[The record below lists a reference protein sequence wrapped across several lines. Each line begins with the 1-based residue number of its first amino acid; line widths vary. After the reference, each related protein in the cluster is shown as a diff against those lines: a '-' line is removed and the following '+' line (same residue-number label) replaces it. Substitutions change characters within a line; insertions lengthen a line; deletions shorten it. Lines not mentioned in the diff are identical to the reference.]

1 MEKINEELEASTTKV
16 FEAAEVCDNAL
27 EVKCREC
34 NFTCMQTYD
43 LKKHIKANHDKF
55 LKKEY
60 NVCGKTFMQNH
71 EIESHLKTHSE
82 IQPHSYSKWRLDKHI
97 IGHKANRY
105 CHYYN
110 NQKCCPYDDLGCKFR
125 HKVSALC
132 WFSKCNKILCQFRH
146 GEDHFVMK
154 DIVGDQYDGELLE
167 TPVKYYPGCKECTD
181 NSNCVNCILRNIRET
196 DDDDM

>member
-71 EIESHLKTHSE
+71 ELKSHLKTHSE
-82 IQPHSYSKWRLDKHI
+82 IQPHSCDRGILMRLIYNDK
-97 IGHKANRY
+97 
-105 CHYYN
+105 YN
-110 NQKCCPYDDLGCKFR
+110 
-125 HKVSALC
+125 V
-132 WFSKCNKILCQFRH
+132 I
-146 GEDHFVMK
+146 
-154 DIVGDQYDGELLE
+154 
-167 TPVKYYPGCKECTD
+167 
-181 NSNCVNCILRNIRET
+181 
-196 DDDDM
+196 